1 MTTAKR
7 FFDAYVTDQDLAA
20 ELGCHKRTV
29 RRWAEQGLLA
39 YVLLGRQFLI
49 HRKKSQ
55 RALDARA
62 SKNKRVGGHVI
73 GA

>member
-1 MTTAKR
+1 VSKR
-7 FFDAYVTDQDLAA
+7 HLFDDYITDKELAA
-20 ELGCHKRTV
+20 ELGCHSRTV